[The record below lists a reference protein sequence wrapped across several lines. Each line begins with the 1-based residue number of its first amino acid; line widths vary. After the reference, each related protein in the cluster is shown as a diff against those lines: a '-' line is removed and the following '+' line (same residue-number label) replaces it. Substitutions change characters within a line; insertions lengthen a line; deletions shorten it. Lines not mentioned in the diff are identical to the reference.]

1 MRWLFDDRTD
11 IDDITG
17 FEYLEREIKG
27 NQKGRWINPE
37 FPKDNWDYV
46 ECYELE
52 DNNHVCDMDC
62 GQKHIRYVHVLY
74 HKEKD
79 LTIHIGKECAVLHIH
94 HHVPEESRENIL
106 RALSRQKKKAII
118 KAEQLRNYELNRLKL
133 LDFIYS
139 EQNKSVDY
147 VEQLVKTSE
156 VLRIDYENQ
165 RPLIARKLEA
175 EKLKKEA
182 ERLRTIEYNKCFE
195 SLQVSDKLKNIFKN
209 SISKRELND
218 NKGFVFFIN
227 EYQISLVRKKSDI
240 ELWKI
245 IITNLDTCKFKES
258 ASNYKTYQDAEDYIH
273 VAYNWAKTN
282 LI

>member
-1 MRWLFDDRTD
+1 
-11 IDDITG
+11 
-17 FEYLEREIKG
+17 
-27 NQKGRWINPE
+27 
-37 FPKDNWDYV
+37 
-46 ECYELE
+46 
-52 DNNHVCDMDC
+52 
-62 GQKHIRYVHVLY
+62 
-74 HKEKD
+74 
-79 LTIHIGKECAVLHIH
+79 
-94 HHVPEESRENIL
+94 
-106 RALSRQKKKAII
+106 
-118 KAEQLRNYELNRLKL
+118 
-133 LDFIYS
+133 
-139 EQNKSVDY
+139 
-147 VEQLVKTSE
+147 LVKTSE